1 MSENTAPQ
9 TPPAAGEEQ
18 EKTVKDL
25 QKELVSL
32 GMPEEAAKAFTT
44 KAPALATINT
54 LKATR
59 AQAKVERVATLEEAP
74 NPKEESIERRVYDSK
89 ADQMMQKLEGQR
101 KVRVLIPLE
110 GKEQQGIVR
119 EEVVRG
125 RRIYTYVGG
134 AVETVILN
142 GYKVL
147 IPKGQYVEVPEQVA
161 DVIAEAQQQTSQ
173 AGRQFLI
180 DRIDPETGRPVRD
193 LLRG

>member
-9 TPPAAGEEQ
+9 TPPATGEEQ
-18 EKTVKDL
+18 EKTVKEL
-25 QKELVSL
+25 QAELVSL

-54 LKATR
+54 LKATH
-59 AQAKVERVATLEEAP
+59 AQAKIERVASLEEKP

-119 EEVVRG
+119 EEVVHG